1 MFEHLE
7 NAMCDELDRLNEEY
21 KGGKEITSG
30 DLAKA
35 DLIGH
40 ALKSLA
46 TYEAMKGSS
55 GYDEGASE
63 RSYGGSYARGRSR
76 TTGRYMS
83 REGGSM
89 MGSRGGYPR
98 EMIDPYWDRR

>member
-7 NAMCDELDRLNEEY
+7 NAMCEELDRLNEDY

-46 TYEAMKGSS
+46 TYEAMKG
-55 GYDEGASE
+55 GYDEGTSE
-63 RSYGGSYARGRSR
+63 RSYARGRSR

-83 REGGSM
+83 RDGG
-89 MGSRGGYPR
+89 MGRSGYPR